1 MVSPQIGV
9 QDPLSPL
16 SVYPLPSAHM
26 RSHLLFLGSYSET
39 LMQKSGHLVK
49 CSSHHHRCP
58 VLAVEAWNCGVTC
71 VLPLGPHP
79 EPWQVLGY
87 QSPRQRLDPHTNSLI
102 ALRPQEETVDIISG
116 LQAQGFLVAEDTM
129 G

>member
-1 MVSPQIGV
+1 
-9 QDPLSPL
+9 
-16 SVYPLPSAHM
+16 
-26 RSHLLFLGSYSET
+26 
-39 LMQKSGHLVK
+39 MQKSGHLVK
-49 CSSHHHRCP
+49 CSSHHQGCP

-79 EPWQVLGY
+79 EPWQTLGC
-87 QSPRQRLDPHTNSLI
+87 QSPRQRLDPHINGLI